1 MGASGLSRRR
11 ALSTAAGL
19 GLGLPVLAACAG
31 DETTPG
37 ASDPSPTS
45 GGASPTPADP
55 TSPSASAPPE
65 APTGGFA
72 STADIPVGGGGVF
85 EEQQVVVTQPT
96 EGEFKG
102 FSFVCT
108 HSGCPVNQVT
118 DEILCPCHGS
128 KFSITDGS
136 PTAGPASS
144 PLAAVELVVDGDS
157 ISLA

>member
-1 MGASGLSRRR
+1 MGRSGFSRRS
-11 ALSTAAGL
+11 ALTGAMGL
-19 GLGLPVLAACAG
+19 GVGLPVLSACGG
-31 DETTPG
+31 DDPAPS
-37 ASDPSPTS
+37 ASDPAPTPGSPGATLEPDTPSATS
-45 GGASPTPADP
+45 G
-55 TSPSASAPPE
+55 

-96 EGEFKG
+96 AGEFKG

-144 PLAAVELVVDGDS
+144 PLEPMELVIDGDS

>member
-1 MGASGLSRRR
+1 MGASGFSRRT
-11 ALSTAAGL
+11 ALTGAMGL
-19 GLGLPVLAACAG
+19 GVGLPVLAGCGG
-31 DETTPG
+31 DDASSS
-37 ASDPSPTS
+37 ASDPAPPPGSP
-45 GGASPTPADP
+45 GATLEPDT
-55 TSPSASAPPE
+55 PSATATSE

-96 EGEFKG
+96 AGEFKG

-136 PTAGPASS
+136 PTAGPAPSS
-144 PLAAVELVVDGDS
+144 LEPMELVIDGDS

>member
-1 MGASGLSRRR
+1 MSASGLSRRR
-11 ALSTAAGL
+11 ALSSAAGV
-19 GLGLPVLAACAG
+19 GLGLPVLAACGG
-31 DETTPG
+31 DGTTTS
-37 ASDPSPTS
+37 ASDPSPTPA
-45 GGASPTPADP
+45 GPSPSA
-55 TSPSASAPPE
+55 SPSASATPE
-65 APTGGFA
+65 VPTGGFA